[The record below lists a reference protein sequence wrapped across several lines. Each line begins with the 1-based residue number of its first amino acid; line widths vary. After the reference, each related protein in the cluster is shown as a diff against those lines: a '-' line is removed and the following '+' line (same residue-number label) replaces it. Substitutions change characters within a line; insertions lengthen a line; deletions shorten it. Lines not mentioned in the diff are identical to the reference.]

1 MEKNARV
8 GGVEIVPFSEKW
20 MDGYIDLR
28 AEDDTKDPLY
38 STHETRDSIRQR
50 ILLQIS
56 AGSTKVHLL
65 AIDRGKVVG
74 SARGILRPTCGGGA
88 SGIATLVLQVAKT
101 HRGKG
106 IGTRLT
112 DLLCDELKAQG
123 VKGLETALMDS
134 WTDWKRFL
142 TKTGFAPH
150 ERFYDVVLASDMP
163 ITALLH
169 EVEERIRPI
178 RLPEDR
184 ARIIELFNRERGKD
198 LPTECAVVPGQPAWW
213 EVEPLASAFDPEGF
227 LIAEDKSTGELL
239 GFVDSFFFPGEK
251 PWGLVDYVD
260 VAERLVR
267 TRLRERL
274 LLQACHWLRG
284 KGALE
289 IRDRVHPEYRKE
301 GALFQ
306 EAGFKAVNPA
316 EVWRKTIH

>member
-1 MEKNARV
+1 
-8 GGVEIVPFSEKW
+8 

-28 AEDDTKDPLY
+28 MEDDTRDPLY
-38 STHETRDSIRQR
+38 STHETRDSVRQR
-50 ILLQIS
+50 VLLQIS

-65 AIDRGKVVG
+65 AVEGGKLVG
-74 SARGILRPTCGGGA
+74 SARGVLRPTCGEGA

-101 HRGKG
+101 HRGRG

-112 DLLCDELKAQG
+112 DLLSDELKAQG
-123 VKGLETALMDS
+123 VKGLETALMES

-142 TKTGFAPH
+142 TRIGFAPY
-150 ERFYDVVLASDMP
+150 ERFHDVVLTSDAP
-163 ITALLH
+163 ITALLN
-169 EVEERIRPI
+169 EVDERIRPV

-184 ARIIELFNRERGKD
+184 AGIVELFNRERGKD

-213 EVEPLASAFDPEGF
+213 EVEPLASALDPEGF
-227 LIAEDKSTGELL
+227 LVAEDGKTGELV

-251 PWGLVDYVD
+251 PWGLVDCVD
-260 VAERLVR
+260 VAERLVG
-267 TRLRERL
+267 TKLRERL

-289 IRDRVHPEYRKE
+289 IRDRVHPDYRNE

-306 EAGFKAVNPA
+306 KVGFKAVNPA
-316 EVWRKTIH
+316 EVWRRAIR